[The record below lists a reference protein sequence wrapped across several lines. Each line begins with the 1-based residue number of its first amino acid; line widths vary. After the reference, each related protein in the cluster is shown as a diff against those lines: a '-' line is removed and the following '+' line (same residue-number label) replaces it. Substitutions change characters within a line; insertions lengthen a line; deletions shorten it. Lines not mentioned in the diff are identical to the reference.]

1 MLKHFHKR
9 MTLLYTF
16 STGIIL
22 TLVLIGALILSER
35 DFEKNTRDSFSN
47 NILNIIT
54 TLQASHMVSN
64 SWLSSLEAEN
74 SMIIHIEDNNI
85 PLLFKGS
92 WSTPSSRKELVQRA
106 KAEAYNMGINTMR
119 APVSSSVAR
128 TNIFTV
134 KGEHRDTYLASVMVF
149 ATEKGHQSLILL
161 KALMRQES
169 AIYRQRFFFLFLDI
183 TGIIALFGISWI
195 FVGWSLRPL
204 NENRKK
210 QTEFIAA
217 ASHELRSPL
226 SVIRSSAS
234 AISVSPDKQTQLL
247 SNIDRE
253 CERMGHLISDLLV
266 LASADSKQWQLHMEV
281 IDMDTLLI
289 DTYEIF
295 EPLALAKQI
304 RLHLDLP
311 DHTLPHVYGD
321 RLRLEQILTVLI
333 DNAISYTPSGKNV
346 FIKTQLNKGNLLIMV
361 EDEGSGIPDSEKKA
375 VFERFY
381 RSDLSRNDKKHFGLG
396 LSVAKELTEL
406 HKGKI
411 KAADGSHGG
420 ACFIVELPVPA
431 ADKKRY

>member
-1 MLKHFHKR
+1 MIKHFHKR

-22 TLVLIGALILSER
+22 TLVLASALYISNR
-35 DFEKNTRDSFSN
+35 DFEKNTRDAFSN

-54 TLQASHMVSN
+54 TLQASRLVSN

-74 SMIIHIEDNNI
+74 NMIIHIEDNNV
-85 PLLFKGS
+85 PLLFDGS
-92 WSTPSSRKELVQRA
+92 WKPQTPRSELIQKTREAAADMGVSTARGL
-106 KAEAYNMGINTMR
+106 
-119 APVSSSVAR
+119 VSSTVVK
-128 TNIFTV
+128 TDIFHIY
-134 KGEHRDTYLASVMVF
+134 GDHNDAYLASVLVF

-161 KALMRQES
+161 KEIVRQDS
-169 AIYRQRFFFLFLDI
+169 SVYRQRSFYLFLDVA
-183 TGIIALFGISWI
+183 GIAALFGISWI
-195 FVGWSLRPL
+195 FVGRSLRPL

-234 AISVSPDKQTQLL
+234 AVAVSPDKQEQLL

-266 LASADSKQWQLHMEV
+266 LASADSKQWTLHMENV
-281 IDMDTLLI
+281 DMDTLLI
-289 DTYEIF
+289 NTYEVF
-295 EPLALAKQI
+295 EPLAMAKHV

-311 DHTLPHVYGD
+311 DHALPRIYGD
-321 RLRLEQILTVLI
+321 RLRLEQIMTILL
-333 DNAISYTPSGKNV
+333 DNAISYTPSGKEI
-346 FIKTQLNKGNLLIMV
+346 FIRAETKRNALLLMV
-361 EDEGSGIPDSEKKA
+361 EDEGKGIPDSEKKA

-381 RSDLSRNDKKHFGLG
+381 RSDQSRNDKKHFGLG

-411 KAADGSHGG
+411 KAADGKHGG
-420 ACFIVELPVPA
+420 ACFIVELPLPA
-431 ADKKRY
+431 AERNR